1 MEVKQRVTKG
11 LRETL
16 ACCVPGAGVVSI
28 ACRGA
33 EHTSAILDGAEPTGE
48 TAMWMLDMP
57 ALHFKKT
64 LLF

>member
-33 EHTSAILDGAEPTGE
+33 EHTSAILDGAESTCRAE
-48 TAMWMLDMP
+48 KLFLAMTTED
-57 ALHFKKT
+57 FKKCSCH
-64 LLF
+64 